1 MLFRPKKRLNSYL
14 IFNLPTPSSFFQI
27 YVTEFLAIRKRA
39 EAAKIFIKD
48 ESGVKV
54 EVKAEVEDKHAIDD
68 DEDDDD
74 ESDEDFDPDAVDE
87 DASGIDSDDSRY
99 SDGEGGGG
107 GNNDADMS
115 DDEGTRSMPPSR
127 STKKPSVTRK
137 KDKKRVI
144 SAETEDEKISPVK
157 SEPIN
162 ANDSQNDENKYN
174 PNLESPNKKKV
185 KLEHNI

>member
-1 MLFRPKKRLNSYL
+1 M
-14 IFNLPTPSSFFQI
+14 
-27 YVTEFLAIRKRA
+27 TEFLAIRKRA

-54 EVKAEVEDKHAIDD
+54 EVKAELEDTHAIDD

-107 GNNDADMS
+107 GHDDADMS
-115 DDEGTRSMPPSR
+115 DDEGTRNIPPLR
-127 STKKPSVTRK
+127 STKKSSVTRK

-144 SAETEDEKISPVK
+144 SAGSKDISPVK
-157 SEPIN
+157 SEPTN
-162 ANDSQNDENKYN
+162 ADDSQNDENKYN

>member
-1 MLFRPKKRLNSYL
+1 MLVRLKKRLNSNL
-14 IFNLPTPSSFFQI
+14 ICLLHLLFFQI

-115 DDEGTRSMPPSR
+115 DDEGMRSIPPSR

-144 SAETEDEKISPVK
+144 SAESEDEKISPVK
-157 SEPIN
+157 SEPTN
-162 ANDSQNDENKYN
+162 ANDSHNDENKYN

-185 KLEHNI
+185 KQEHNI